1 MDVERLRWCRWEC
14 NNSCCPF
21 SLLFWPY
28 LIVVWVS
35 PEFRKLSLDAMVE
48 KDKLLMIKSLKQKDN
63 VVGFIGGWMTRDTP
77 VLQEADICDIVLTS
91 GNTFSSLNT
100 ILESGGQE
108 YKKIQ
113 KFIQIQI
120 ISNISA
126 LLITAVETICLGESS
141 TTILQVLYLNLV
153 LAVLGGLMLVMK
165 LRHKELSN
173 NQVGKR
179 NKSIITKLMR
189 INILVQVSYQVF
201 IFLMFHF
208 KGEALHIPSMN
219 PMNPWF
225 KVAVIDSKGPEAY
238 RSRYIDLV
246 STIRKIS

>member
-1 MDVERLRWCRWEC
+1 MVGSL
-14 NNSCCPF
+14 CP
-21 SLLFWPY
+21 
-28 LIVVWVS
+28 
-35 PEFRKLSLDAMVE
+35 E
-48 KDKLLMIKSLKQKDN
+48 DKLLTIKSLKQKDN
-63 VVGFIGGWMTRDTP
+63 VVRFIGGWTTRDTP
-77 VLQEADICDIVLTS
+77 VLQEADH
-91 GNTFSSLNT
+91 LNT

-126 LLITAVETICLGESS
+126 LLITTIETICLGESS

-225 KVAVIDSKGPEAY
+225 KVAISVTDSEGPKAY
-238 RSRYIDLV
+238 WSQCIGLV
-246 STIRKIS
+246 SGDT